1 MAGKGGAGTYR
12 AWLYSSASGGLEY
25 AIKLSDAPLKP
36 AGEDQILVKVH
47 SVCLNPVD
55 HKLSEL
61 GLLSRTIIPTPAVPC
76 MDFSGAV
83 YFKKCGGAAES
94 ADSFIEGE
102 MVSGRVG
109 PQQYGPLGE
118 YVLAKPSELTSL
130 PDGVDLDQAS
140 CIRTAALT
148 AYQSI
153 APHVKKGDKVLINGG
168 SGGTGT
174 FGIQIAKILGCHVTT
189 SCSGRNV
196 EPCKSLGA
204 DEVIDYTKEDVV
216 QVLKSKGTVFKVAV
230 DNVGSSPPN
239 LYSAADHYLLP
250 EGKFVQ
256 VGSGQSF
263 GEMKST
269 ALRAVLPS
277 FLRGGKR
284 SWQFMVIKSN
294 HDDRAKIG
302 EWMKEGKVK
311 AVIDETFNFEQ
322 ASKAF
327 EKLKTGRSRGNIVIM
342 VEK

>member
-1 MAGKGGAGTYR
+1 MAGKGGTGTYR
-12 AWLYSSASGGLEY
+12 AWLYSSASGGLEH

-36 AGEDQILVKVH
+36 AGKDQILVKVY

-55 HKLSEL
+55 HKLPEL
-61 GLLSRTIIPTPAVPC
+61 GLLSRTIIPTPAAPC
-76 MDFSGAV
+76 MDFSGTV

-102 MVSGRVG
+102 TVFGRVG

-140 CIRTAALT
+140 CIGTAALT

-153 APHVKKGDKVLINGG
+153 APHVKEGDKVLINGG

-196 EPCKSLGA
+196 ELCKSLGA

-216 QVLKSKGTVFKVAV
+216 KILKSKGTVFKVAV

-256 VGSGQSF
+256 VGGGQSLR
-263 GEMKST
+263 GMKST
-269 ALRAVLPS
+269 AFRTVLPS
-277 FLRGGKR
+277 FLGGGKR
-284 SWQFMVIKSN
+284 SWQFMVLTN
-294 HDDRAKIG
+294 DQDDRAKIG

-322 ASKAF
+322 APKAF
-327 EKLKTGRSRGNIVIM
+327 EKLKTGRSRGNIVIR